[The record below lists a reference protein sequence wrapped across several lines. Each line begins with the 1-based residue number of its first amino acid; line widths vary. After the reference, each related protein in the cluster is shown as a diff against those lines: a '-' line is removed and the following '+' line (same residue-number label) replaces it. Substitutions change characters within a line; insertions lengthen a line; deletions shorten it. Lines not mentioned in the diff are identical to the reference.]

1 LVDNASELQ
10 PEWFEGVERV
20 GISAGASAPEV
31 LVEEVLARLREWG
44 VTGEVEGEGQ
54 REEMMFPLPKALQ

>member
-1 LVDNASELQ
+1 
-10 PEWFEGVERV
+10 
-20 GISAGASAPEV
+20 V

-44 VTGEVEGEGQ
+44 VEGESESEGQ